1 MKVECNKVTV
11 RDMIDK
17 SKDCVNKLESLKA
30 QTPDKYVIANDV
42 YHYRGEGYGIKDTCL
57 EVTCPTNAYKV
68 KLFDTYKEAYDNID
82 FYLVNGRREPIEL
95 KAVSIKEYADKLIPV
110 FKNFIS
116 QLEVAYPNL

>member
-42 YHYRGEGYGIKDTCL
+42 YHYRGEGYAIKDTGL